1 MTNFYT
7 PSYTLGVIPTDPIDP
22 DKQTFDTI
30 QQMRSIVRR
39 SVNDPQLIELV
50 KQILKGTN
58 LMDEIE
64 VACKIFAWIKSNIR
78 FVEDSVLSN
87 QYLGANRD
95 PYGEDFLITPVRL
108 VTVDRKGDC
117 DDFSML
123 AATMLDS
130 IGIECKFV
138 TIAADPRN
146 PNIFSHVYVIANVN
160 HSWIG
165 FDTSHGKVPGWEY
178 NKATRYQTWN
188 I

>member
-1 MTNFYT
+1 MTNFYA
-7 PSYTLGVIPTDPIDP
+7 PSYTLGVIPTNAIDP

-39 SVNDPQLIELV
+39 SINDPQMIELT
-50 KQILKGTN
+50 KQVLKGVS
-58 LMDEIE
+58 LMDDVA
-64 VACKIFAWIKSNIR
+64 VACRIFYWIKANIA

-87 QYLGANRD
+87 QYLGSNQD
-95 PYGEDFLITPVRL
+95 PNGQDFLVTPIRL

-123 AATMLDS
+123 AATMLDI

-138 TIAADPRN
+138 TIAADGRN
-146 PNIFSHVYVIANVN
+146 PNIFSHVYVTAKINN
-160 HSWIG
+160 NWIG
-165 FDTSHGKVPGWEY
+165 FDTSHGKSPGWEY
-178 NKATRYQTWN
+178 NKATRYQAWN